1 MVDSR
6 NPNLS
11 AGATNFASSEEGWRQ
26 NLGRSNLTGLR
37 TRWFTG
43 KEPVYGECPGV
54 RADGSITS
62 LPMPDLSTCTRDDV
76 RNYFDNSWTITEI
89 LFSALNKEEAF
100 YRPPYHTLRHPLIFY
115 YGHPAALY
123 VNKLRVAGL
132 IDSAINWNF
141 ESLFETGVDEMSWD
155 DMSKNEI
162 VWPRIELVHEFRKKV
177 YETVCGVIESHP
189 DLAGGH
195 GLIDQQHP
203 LWALFMGFEHERIHI
218 ETTSVLIRELPVD
231 LVEIPLQWPSLHP
244 SAHQEE
250 VAIPLLGRD
259 FPDNHM
265 VLIDPQTVEIGKPAH
280 FPSYGWDNE
289 YGHKL
294 ASVSEFEVSTQLI
307 SNGEFYAFV
316 ATGGYSDKSFWTD
329 EGWRWRA
336 YRNSKFPTFWVPSG
350 PIGSHRYR
358 LRTTFE
364 VIPMPWSW
372 PVVVNHYEAK
382 AFCNWLASRDSE
394 GRNYRLISEQEHQA
408 IRKKAGIS
416 NYSADS
422 CPANIDLRWGSES
435 PVYSHTTEIGI
446 SDVFGNVWQWCED
459 DFNPLPEFRIHP
471 YYDDFSTPCFDGEH
485 KMIMGGSFIS
495 TGDEASPWARFH
507 FRPHFFQH
515 AGFRVVSS
523 SVTNDGGAV
532 LIGKGDEH
540 PYETQKMLS
549 DYLLLHFG
557 DSEQQ
562 MPFMNA
568 LNGATKFPKR
578 CSDLVNEWADKIGL
592 TRNRALDIGCAVGG
606 ASFELAKSFASVTA
620 VDISQKFIETANSL
634 KKTGELAFKLV
645 EEGQITS
652 SHHVRIDDLDR
663 DKVEFRRADACS
675 LPPEFVDFDAVLI
688 ANVLCRIS
696 SPMSLLNRLAGDRGI
711 VKPGG
716 LVVMTTPFTWMEE
729 FTPREVWLGGFV
741 DKDGAPRYSI
751 DGLKK
756 AMSSHFELL
765 HEDDMP
771 LLIREHRRKYQLIFT
786 KATVW
791 QRKS

>member
-11 AGATNFASSEEGWRQ
+11 AGASRHASQEEGWRQ
-26 NLGRSNLTGLR
+26 NLGRSNLHGLR
-37 TRWFTG
+37 SRWFTG
-43 KEPVYGECPGV
+43 KAPHYGECPGV
-54 RADGSITS
+54 RDDGTITS
-62 LPMPDLSTCTRDDV
+62 LLMPNLATCSRKEV
-76 RNYFDNSWTITEI
+76 REYFDNSWTITEI
-89 LFSALNKEEAF
+89 LFSALVKEEAF

-132 IDSAINWNF
+132 IDSAINWNL

-162 VWPRIELVHEFRKKV
+162 VWPRIEMVHEFRRKV
-177 YETVCGVIESHP
+177 YETVCGVIDSHP
-189 DLAGGH
+189 DLNGQH
-195 GLIDQQHP
+195 EPIDQQHP

-218 ETTSVLIRELPVD
+218 ETTSVLIRELPID
-231 LVEIPLQWPSLHP
+231 LVASPLQWPSLHP
-244 SAHQEE
+244 SAHEDE
-250 VAIPLLGRD
+250 VVVPQRGRD
-259 FPDNHM
+259 FPENHM
-265 VLIDPQTVEIGKPAH
+265 ALIEPQMVEIGKPSE
-280 FPSYGWDNE
+280 FPTYGWDNE
-289 YGHKL
+289 YGHRTV
-294 ASVSEFEVSTQLI
+294 AVSEFEASTQLI
-307 SNGEFYAFV
+307 SNGDFYEFV
-316 ATGGYSDKSFWTD
+316 CSGGYASKKFWSE
-329 EGWRWRA
+329 EGWNWRCF
-336 YRNSKFPTFWVPSG
+336 RNTKFPTFWVPSG

-358 LRTTFE
+358 LRTIFE

-372 PVVVNHYEAK
+372 PAVVNHYEAS
-382 AFCNWLASRDSE
+382 AFCKWLSMQDS
-394 GRNYRLISEQEHQA
+394 GGHKYRLMSEQEHQA

-416 NYSADS
+416 NYAMSA
-422 CPANIDLRWGSES
+422 CPANLDLRWGSES
-435 PVYSHTTEIGI
+435 PVYAHPTEIGI

-459 DFNPLPEFRIHP
+459 DFNPLPEFRIHQF
-471 YYDDFSTPCFDGEH
+471 YDDFSTPCFDGEH
-485 KMIMGGSFIS
+485 KMILGGSFIS

-523 SVTNDGGAV
+523 AVTNDGGAV
-532 LIGKGDEH
+532 LIEKDAEN
-540 PYETQKMLS
+540 PYETQRMLS

-557 DSEQQ
+557 EREQQ
-562 MPFMNA
+562 MPFMNE
-568 LNGATKFPKR
+568 LSGATQFPKR
-578 CSDLVNEWADKIGL
+578 CADLVNEWASRIGL
-592 TRNRALDIGCAVGG
+592 TRYRALDIGCAVGG
-606 ASFELAKSFASVTA
+606 ASFELAKTFDDVTA
-620 VDISQKFIETANSL
+620 VDISQKFIETANLL
-634 KKTGELAFKLV
+634 KKNGELTFDLI

-652 SHHVRIDDLDR
+652 SQRVRIDDVSR
-663 DKVEFRRADACS
+663 GNVEFRRADACS

-696 SPMSLLNRLAGDRGI
+696 SPMSLLNRLSGDRGI

-741 DKDGAPRYSI
+741 DKDGNPHYSI
-751 DGLKK
+751 DGLKD
-756 AMSSHFELL
+756 AMSGNFDLL
-765 HEDDMP
+765 HEADMP

>member
-11 AGATNFASSEEGWRQ
+11 AGATNLASSEEGWRQ

-37 TRWFTG
+37 SRWFTG
-43 KEPVYGECPGV
+43 KEPVYGQCPGV
-54 RADGSITS
+54 RADGCITS

-177 YETVCGVIESHP
+177 YETVCGVIENHP
-189 DLAGGH
+189 DLEVGH
-195 GLIDQQHP
+195 GLLDQQHP

-231 LVEIPLQWPSLHP
+231 LVEVPLQWPSLHP

-250 VAIPLLGRD
+250 VAVPLLGRD

-265 VLIDPQTVEIGKPAH
+265 VLIDPQTVEIGKPAD

-316 ATGGYSDKSFWTD
+316 SNGGYSDKSFWTD

-336 YRNSKFPTFWVPSG
+336 YRNTKFPTFWVPSG

-364 VIPMPWSW
+364 VISMPWSW

-435 PVYSHTTEIGI
+435 PVYSHPTEIGI

-523 SVTNDGGAV
+523 PVTNDGGAV
-532 LIGKGDEH
+532 LIGKDDEH

-562 MPFMNA
+562 MPFMNE

-578 CSDLVNEWADKIGL
+578 CSDLVTEWADKIGL
-592 TRNRALDIGCAVGG
+592 TCNRALDIGCAVGG
-606 ASFELAKSFASVTA
+606 ASFELAKSFGSVTA

-634 KKTGELAFKLV
+634 KKTGELAFELV

-663 DKVEFRRADACS
+663 GKVEFRRADACS

-716 LVVMTTPFTWMEE
+716 LLVMTTPFTWMEE

-756 AMSSHFELL
+756 AMSSHFDLL